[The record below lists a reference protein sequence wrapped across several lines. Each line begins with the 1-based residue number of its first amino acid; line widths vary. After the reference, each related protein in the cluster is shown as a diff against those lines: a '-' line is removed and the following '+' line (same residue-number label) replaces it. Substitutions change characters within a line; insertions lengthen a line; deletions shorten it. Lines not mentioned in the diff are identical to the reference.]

1 MWELLGLQEQG
12 KRIHMQQVQVF
23 YLVKEFLVLCGWFS
37 VAFTGSVLTRPSME
51 ALTGRLPLML
61 LMLLMTY
68 LAD

>member
-1 MWELLGLQEQG
+1 
-12 KRIHMQQVQVF
+12 MQQVQVL

-51 ALTGRLPLML
+51 ALTRRLHLML
-61 LMLLMTY
+61 LMILMTY